1 MPHFGHFIALGT
13 IEVMVAVLAG
23 VGIGVLA
30 MSSRSV
36 LGTGGRDTGVRGH
49 TARDIDPPSEALNM
63 SYLVALDRTQ

>member
-1 MPHFGHFIALGT
+1 MDGVLID
-13 IEVMVAVLAG
+13 VA
-23 VGIGVLA
+23 IGVLA